1 MLGKY
6 QRVNP
11 PEVSRAQVPTNQSPQ
26 FYPQQN
32 LAPQNETQTNWLPQ
46 FFSNTNFQSNW
57 ATPLYSKLQ
66 VHTWISMVIWIP
78 FIWSSFQPSQ
88 PSSPTPFVLCKI
100 SGNISVCA
108 GCRNKY
114 HKNPCNEQYLSF
126 YFYWHRHYSKAKN
139 ALIYTEQ
146 KKNLLEH
153 SRHDLSK
160 KQEPSR
166 N

>member
-1 MLGKY
+1 MGLDCLQFLSQQMLGKY

-126 YFYWHRHYSKAKN
+126 YFY
-139 ALIYTEQ
+139 
-146 KKNLLEH
+146 
-153 SRHDLSK
+153 
-160 KQEPSR
+160 
-166 N
+166 